1 LLWGVVDLK
10 SEGVF
15 FFAFLI
21 SGKYHSLLKT
31 FSRRRVMRA
40 RTLIPLMIALL
51 LFAGCSSISVVS
63 DYDSTLPLAGYKTY
77 RWTDNAGAGRN
88 GNILAENPLI
98 LKRIK
103 SAVDKEFAG
112 RGYRLDNNAPVDFTL
127 AVYAGLR
134 ERVYYEPPP
143 PGFYY
148 HRGFHGRYGYYDP
161 FWWGPYARY
170 YDEGTLGIDIF
181 DNRTGRLAWHG
192 VGRGIVNDYRNGYD
206 LQRDIDEAVSKIL
219 AEFPPQNK

>member
-1 LLWGVVDLK
+1 MMVVL
-10 SEGVF
+10 
-15 FFAFLI
+15 
-21 SGKYHSLLKT
+21 T
-31 FSRRRVMRA
+31 
-40 RTLIPLMIALL
+40 
-51 LFAGCSSISVVS
+51 FAGCSTITVVS

-77 RWTDNAGAGRN
+77 RWTDDGSAGRS
-88 GNILAENPLI
+88 GNVLAENPLI

-103 SAVDKEFAG
+103 NAVDKELAG
-112 RGYRLDNNAPVDFTL
+112 RGYIQDINAPADFTL

-134 ERVYYEPPP
+134 ERVYYDPPP

-148 HRGFHGRYGYYDP
+148 YRGFHGRYGFYDP

-170 YDEGTLGIDIF
+170 YEEGTLGIDIF

-192 VGRGIVNDYRNGYD
+192 VGKGILNDYRNGD
-206 LQRDIDEAVSKIL
+206 KLQRDIDEAVTKIL